1 VPHVITD
8 IETLNSDFK
17 TRREAGIK
25 PALETSGRLIT
36 FFGPVPPELVAHV
49 SDHRWGYILMKLSEA
64 TADNPSMRFNQWKE
78 EVFPNLNNCE
88 RAIMPEILKDP
99 WWSRDEKVGSQ

>member
-25 PALETSGRLIT
+25 PELETLGRSIT